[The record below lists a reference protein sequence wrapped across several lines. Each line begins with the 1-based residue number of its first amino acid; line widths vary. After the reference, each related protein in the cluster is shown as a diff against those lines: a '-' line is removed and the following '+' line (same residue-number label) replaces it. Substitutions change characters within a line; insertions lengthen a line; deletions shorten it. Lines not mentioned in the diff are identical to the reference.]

1 MSSTTAASA
10 SPSGKGFLP
19 GIDSGSGTAQGAQG
33 ISLPTFFASLVGGLA
48 VFGIELFLFLLI
60 KGKFSRI

>member
-1 MSSTTAASA
+1 MSTTAAASA
-10 SPSGKGFLP
+10 SPSGKGGLL
-19 GIDSGSGTAQGAQG
+19 GGSDKAQTTQG
-33 ISLPTFFASLVGGLA
+33 ISLQTFFVSLVGGLA